1 MKGSFNRKEYE
12 IVARFFNACAGS
24 SRPETYFEEKE
35 LNNTDDYIRMKHSR
49 DFDQFTKEILPNG
62 QIVYKY
68 DNGSVSYI
76 YEFTEF

>member
-1 MKGSFNRKEYE
+1 MKEYE
-12 IVARFFNACAGS
+12 IVARFYNACAGS

-68 DNGSVSYI
+68 DNGCVSYI
-76 YEFTEF
+76 YQFTEF